1 MNEIISNCHFLRPAW
16 LLMLVPSVLVG
27 LLLWRSRAREA
38 NWSRVIAPE
47 LLTHLISAD
56 SVTRSRSGIP
66 ALIVGWVIATL
77 AAAGPSWQQLPQPV
91 LQKQDALVLI
101 LDLSYSM
108 LSTDLQPSRPDR
120 ARRKLLDLL
129 RDREEGLTSLIA
141 YAGDAHIVAPLT
153 DDNPTIANLLPALSP
168 QMMPLPGSNPVEA
181 VELALELLDS
191 AGVRQGRL
199 LLVTDGVRDADVT
212 EISQLLEGQ
221 PRSLAVLGVGTEVG
235 APIALPGGG
244 FLKDSNGEIVVPALD
259 EAPRRSLARSSGGRY
274 EAMTVDDS
282 DLQQLLADTEL
293 SDEDNTISLDREA
306 DQWQDMA
313 HWLILPLLLLAL
325 GSFRRG
331 WVYVLPLFIFFSP
344 TERAEAFE
352 WKDLWLRPDQQ
363 GQRALERGEATEA
376 AALFERDDWRGVAA
390 YTGEDYAAA
399 AEAFRSSG
407 DADGL
412 YNLGNALAAQGR
424 LDEAISAY
432 EESLSLQPDQPDAI
446 KNIETIKQLQDEQES
461 QQEQSQDDGDPQ
473 NSQNQNDSQQDQSGQ
488 QNQNDSQKDQQ
499 NQAEQQS
506 APEPP
511 PDDQQEQ
518 ATGDNASNGEPDEN
532 GSQGDAQK
540 GEGAKSLDL
549 PQPQIDNSAMQE
561 DLEKDQAMQQ
571 WLRRI
576 PDDPS
581 GLLREKFRYESN
593 QRQQDRN
600 RDTSEIW

>member
-1 MNEIISNCHFLRPAW
+1 MNEIVSNFHFLRPAW
-16 LLMLVPSVLVG
+16 LMLLVPSVLVG

-47 LLTHLISAD
+47 LLSHLISVD

-66 ALIVGWVIATL
+66 PLIAGWVIATL

-108 LSTDLQPSRPDR
+108 LSTDLQPSRQDR
-120 ARRKLLDLL
+120 VRRKLLDLL

-181 VELALELLDS
+181 IALALELLDS

-199 LLVTDGVRDADVT
+199 LLVTDGVRDSDVT
-212 EISQLLEGQ
+212 EISRLLEGQ
-221 PRSLAVLGVGTEVG
+221 SRSLAVLGVGTEVG

-244 FLKDSNGEIVVPALD
+244 FLKDGNGEIVVPALD
-259 EAPRRSLARSSGGRY
+259 EAPLRSLASTGGGRY
-274 EAMTVDDS
+274 EPMTVDDS
-282 DLQQLLADTEL
+282 DVQRLLADTDL
-293 SDEDNTISLDREA
+293 SDEHNTISLDREA

-313 HWLILPLLLLAL
+313 HWLILPLLLIAL

-331 WVYVLPLFIFFSP
+331 WVYVLPLFILFSP
-344 TERAEAFE
+344 SERAQAFE

-363 GQRALERGEATEA
+363 GQRALERGEASEA
-376 AALFERDDWRGVAA
+376 AALFERNDWRGVAA

-399 AEAFRSSG
+399 SEAFRSSA

-432 EESLSLQPDQPDAI
+432 EESLSLEPEQPDAI
-446 KNIETIKQLQDEQES
+446 KNIETLKQLQDDQES

-473 NSQNQNDSQQDQSGQ
+473 NSQNQNDSQRDQSGQ
-488 QNQNDSQKDQQ
+488 QNQNGEQKDQQ
-499 NQAEQQS
+499 NQAEQQL

-511 PDDQQEQ
+511 ADDQQEQ

-540 GEGAKSLDL
+540 GEGAKSLDM

-600 RDTSEIW
+600 RDPSEIW